1 MFTNGKVKNVD
12 KYLVYFEF
20 YGKKMRAEVD
30 TKIQN
35 EILNILR
42 SKIYIHKIL
51 PKQIKEEN
59 IKTEDVSLEDL
70 KSMFGFFD

>member
-35 EILNILR
+35 EILNFLR

>member
-35 EILNILR
+35 EILNFLR

-70 KSMFGFFD
+70 KSMFGFF